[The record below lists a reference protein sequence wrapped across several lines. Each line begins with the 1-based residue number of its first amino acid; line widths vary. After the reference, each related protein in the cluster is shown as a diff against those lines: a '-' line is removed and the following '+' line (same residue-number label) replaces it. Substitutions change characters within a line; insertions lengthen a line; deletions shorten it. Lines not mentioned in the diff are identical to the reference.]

1 MRKITLFLLSSL
13 LFSMTIY
20 AGGYQVR
27 LQGNKQNGMGLV
39 GTSLNM
45 GSSSIFYNP
54 GALSLMKDK
63 LHFELGASGIM
74 SNVDFQRAGS
84 NENYQTDNPMS
95 TPFYVYGAGKIN
107 DMIAVGVG
115 VYTPYGSTSKWE
127 DDWTGKLLIQNI
139 ALKAIFVQPTISF
152 NFNEK
157 FGIGAGF
164 ILAMGDVEINK
175 ALNYSGDA
183 NANLKGSTT
192 SYGFNIGAF
201 YKASEKLAFGV
212 DYRSEIMM
220 KMKDGDATFTV
231 PTALQTT
238 IPKDNKFD
246 AELPLPANLDF
257 SISYQATE
265 QLLLAFE
272 LDWVMWGTYKSLD
285 FTFKE
290 QGALLNST
298 NPREYKDTFIP
309 RIGAQYSLN
318 DQFQL
323 RAGMYYDQSPTN
335 EKYFTP
341 ETVSLNT
348 FAYTLGLSYS
358 PIEKLSIDVSFLQLF
373 GQTAEKEYTPSNF
386 KGTYQTIVYIPGI
399 GVSFKF

>member
-1 MRKITLFLLSSL
+1 ME
-13 LFSMTIY
+13 
-20 AGGYQVR
+20 G
-27 LQGNKQNGMGLV
+27 
-39 GTSLNM
+39 
-45 GSSSIFYNP
+45 
-54 GALSLMKDK
+54 
-63 LHFELGASGIM
+63 
-74 SNVDFQRAGS
+74 
-84 NENYQTDNPMS
+84 
-95 TPFYVYGAGKIN
+95 
-107 DMIAVGVG
+107 
-115 VYTPYGSTSKWE
+115 
-127 DDWTGKLLIQNI
+127 
-139 ALKAIFVQPTISF
+139 
-152 NFNEK
+152 
-157 FGIGAGF
+157 
-164 ILAMGDVEINK
+164 
-175 ALNYSGDA
+175 
-183 NANLKGSTT
+183 
-192 SYGFNIGAF
+192 
-201 YKASEKLAFGV
+201 
-212 DYRSEIMM
+212 
-220 KMKDGDATFTV
+220 GDATFTV
-231 PTALQTT
+231 PSALQTT
-238 IPKDNKFD
+238 IPKANKFD

-257 SISYQATE
+257 SVSYQATE

-285 FTFKE
+285 FTFEE

>member
-1 MRKITLFLLSSL
+1 MKKITLFLLSAFFLSTTV
-13 LFSMTIY
+13 F

-63 LHFELGASGIM
+63 LHFEVGASGIM
-74 SNVDFQRAGS
+74 SNIDFQMEGTNS
-84 NENYQTDNPMS
+84 NWQPNNPVS

-107 DMIAVGVG
+107 EMISVGVG
-115 VYTPYGSTSKWE
+115 VYTPYGSTAKWDE
-127 DDWTGKLLIQNI
+127 DWAGKFLIQDI
-139 ALKAIFVQPTISF
+139 ALKAIFIQPTISF
-152 NFNEK
+152 NFNNK

-164 ILAMGDVEINK
+164 ILATGDVEINK
-175 ALNYSGDA
+175 AINYSDNA
-183 NANLKGSTT
+183 KANLKGSTL
-192 SYGFNIGAF
+192 SYGFNVGA
-201 YKASEKLAFGV
+201 YYQATDKLSFGI
-212 DYRSEIMM
+212 DYRSKITM
-220 KMKDGDATFTV
+220 KMEGGDATFTI

-238 IPKDNKFD
+238 IPPTNKFD

-257 SISYQATE
+257 SVAYQATDK
-265 QLLLAFE
+265 LLLAFE
-272 LDWVMWGTYKSLD
+272 LDWVMWGVYKNLE
-285 FTFKE
+285 FTFEEKGE
-290 QGALLNST
+290 LLNSSD
-298 NPREYKDTFIP
+298 PREYKDTFIP
-309 RIGAQYSLN
+309 RLGAQYAVNSKLH
-318 DQFQL
+318 L

-335 EKYFTP
+335 EDYFTP

-358 PIEKLSIDVSFLQLF
+358 PIDMLSIDVSFLQLF
-373 GQTAEKEYTPSNF
+373 GQKAEKSYVPDNF
-386 KGTYQTIVYIPGI
+386 NGTYQSITYIPGL